1 LCRDTS
7 KTLIYLS
14 KRSKRSERSKSLNM
28 QLTLLVES
36 ALVLPKS
43 YLSIGQESQLFKEI
57 VVENLNQSCVSRL
70 GQEMMSQSAL
80 VDLNRSQSKNELW
93 YQSRGWSQSWRIKS
107 WHIEIC
113 LTFSEYKESQS
124 WHKLET
130 LCVIDTHSGEERGL
144 SCFYFMSHYYLNIFI
159 YKYILFKKMGYLNRI
174 YF

>member
-28 QLTLLVES
+28 QLTLLVDS

-43 YLSIGQESQLFKEI
+43 YLSLGQESQLFKEI
-57 VVENLNQSCVSRL
+57 VVEHLNQSCVSRP
-70 GQEMMSQSAL
+70 
-80 VDLNRSQSKNELW
+80 RNELW

-159 YKYILFKKMGYLNRI
+159 YKLYIISKKWDTWIESISN
-174 YF
+174 